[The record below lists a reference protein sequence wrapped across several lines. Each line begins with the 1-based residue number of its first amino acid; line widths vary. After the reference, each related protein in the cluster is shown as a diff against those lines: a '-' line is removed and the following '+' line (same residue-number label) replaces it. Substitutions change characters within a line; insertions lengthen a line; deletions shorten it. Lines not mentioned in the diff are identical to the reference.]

1 MELVHAVTTSIQ
13 CRDFQIQQLASLLDP
28 DFSSPQSIIVHGV
41 EATGKTLTVNAILE
55 SLDFPST
62 IIKSQ
67 ECITTRHTLERAL
80 AATNESLAKYGASRD
95 VDRRCES
102 ISAFAVQLQRLLKD
116 SKIFVLVFDG
126 IDRQREASPT
136 LLPALVRLGELIPSL
151 TTILI
156 ITSPNTRSFHHAGIP
171 HIHFPPYTRSEL
183 LSIVSSDPLSL
194 PSSPPSSPKDPNSPS
209 PLSFSEADTAYL
221 FPRFAA
227 SVYDSLIHTASRSL
241 PALRSACARLW
252 PAFIAPVL
260 DGTYSP
266 REFSKLMVRN
276 RALFQSESALL
287 VSLIS
292 PPITST
298 SSTSQQHRHQ
308 QQQLV
313 LPTVPAQLLVTAF
326 LASTVAQK
334 HDFLLFSKRTEAR
347 RKKRR
352 GGAAMTPRKTKKNPA
367 ARKLSRQ
374 MLGPQPFVLE
384 RMLAIWHALFAS
396 AEEVDGARKAGE
408 GAEVL
413 GQFATLVGLRLVVR
427 VGAGGD
433 PLDAGAKWKINV
445 EAQYVRGVGQG
456 VGVDVDDYL
465 IE

>member
-1 MELVHAVTTSIQ
+1 M
-13 CRDFQIQQLASLLDP
+13 
-28 DFSSPQSIIVHGV
+28 
-41 EATGKTLTVNAILE
+41 
-55 SLDFPST
+55 
-62 IIKSQ
+62 
-67 ECITTRHTLERAL
+67 
-80 AATNESLAKYGASRD
+80 
-95 VDRRCES
+95 
-102 ISAFAVQLQRLLKD
+102 QRLLKD
-116 SKIFVLVFDG
+116 MKNFILVLDG

-136 LLPALVRLGELIPSL
+136 LLPALIRLGEIIPSL
-151 TTILI
+151 TTVLI
-156 ITSPNTRSFHHAGIP
+156 VTSPNACSLHHDGIP

-194 PSSPPSSPKDPNSPS
+194 PSSSPSSLGDSNSPS

-221 FPRFAA
+221 FPRFVA
-227 SVYDSLIHTASRSL
+227 SVYDSLVHPASRSL

-260 DGTYSP
+260 DGTYST

-287 VSLIS
+287 VSLI
-292 PPITST
+292 PPPVSST
-298 SSTSQQHRHQ
+298 SSTSQEHRHRHRHQ
-308 QQQLV
+308 QLV
-313 LPTVPAQLLVTAF
+313 LQTLPAQLLVAAF

-347 RKKRR
+347 RKKRG
-352 GGAAMTPRKTKKNPA
+352 GGAAMTPRKMKKNPA

-384 RMLAIWHALFAS
+384 RMMAIWHALFAS
-396 AEEVDGARKAGE
+396 AEEVDGARKAGG

-413 GQFATLVGLRLVVR
+413 EQFATLVGLRLVVR

-433 PLDAGAKWKINV
+433 PLDVGVKWKINV
-445 EAQYVRGVGQG
+445 GAQYVRGVSRG
-456 VGVDVDDYL
+456 VGVDIDDYL
-465 IE
+465 SE

>member
-1 MELVHAVTTSIQ
+1 MDHQAVTASVQ
-13 CRDFQIQQLASLLDP
+13 CRDLQIQQIVSLLEP
-28 DFSSPQSIIVHGV
+28 DFPNPQTIAIHGV

-55 SLDFPST
+55 SLDCPSA

-67 ECITTRHTLERAL
+67 ECITTRHLLERAL
-80 AATNESLAKYGASRD
+80 AATNASLAKYGASRD
-95 VDRRCES
+95 IDGRCES
-102 ISAFAVQLQRLLKD
+102 ISAFAVQLQRLLND
-116 SKIFVLVFDG
+116 TENFILVFDG

-136 LLPALVRLGELIPSL
+136 LLPALIRLGELIPSL
-151 TTILI
+151 TTVLI
-156 ITSPNTRSFHHAGIP
+156 ITSPNARSLHHDGIP

-183 LSIVSSDPLSL
+183 LSIISSDPLSL
-194 PSSPPSSPKDPNSPS
+194 PPSSSSLPGYSDPPS

-227 SVYDSLIHTASRSL
+227 SVYDSLVHPASRSL

-252 PAFIAPVL
+252 PAFTAPIL
-260 DGTYSP
+260 GGTYSP

-287 VSLIS
+287 VSLI
-292 PPITST
+292 PPSV
-298 SSTSQQHRHQ
+298 SSNSSISQQDRYQ
-308 QQQLV
+308 QQQLL
-313 LPTVPAQLLVTAF
+313 LPNLPAQLLVAAF

-347 RKKRR
+347 RKKRG
-352 GGAAMTPRKTKKNPA
+352 GGAVMTPRKTKKNPT

-396 AEEVDGARKAGE
+396 AEEEDGARKAGG

-413 GQFATLVGLRLVVR
+413 GQFATLVGLRLVIR

-433 PLDAGAKWKINV
+433 PLDVGAKWKINV
-445 EAQYVRGVGQG
+445 GAQYVRGVSRG

-465 IE
+465 IG